1 MTTTQFPEDYA
12 ERVYAGVLGKIIGVY
27 LGRPFEGWPYERL
40 TQEFGEV
47 EYYVNDVLK
56 QPLIV
61 ADDDI
66 SGTFT
71 FLRAME
77 DHGFS
82 PDLTAREIGQSW
94 LNYLIEGRTVLWW
107 GGLGNS
113 TEHTAYLR
121 LKHGMSAP
129 ASGAIETNGQVVAEQ
144 IGAQIFI
151 DGWGLIAPGD
161 PKLAAR
167 LAKEAGSV
175 SHDGEAVFG
184 AQVVAAL
191 IAAAFVEPD
200 IDKMLDTALAQIPA
214 DCLIA
219 KMIGEIRGWVALDQ
233 DWRVTRQRIQDNYGY
248 DKFGGGCHMIP
259 NHALIILAILYAPDD
274 FSRALMIVNTCGWDT
289 DCNSANVGTIMG
301 VRVGLAGINAN
312 HDWRGPVADRIL
324 IPTAEGGGCVTDAVQ
339 QAVRVLRTAY
349 GLAGRQYEA
358 PKGGARYHFAFP
370 GAVQGW
376 MAIPTNLGQPTTHV
390 ANLACP
396 DDPSHRYLAIH
407 TYDSGAAQVAG
418 AYVGTF
424 FQPDELNRGGYGLY
438 GSPTLYAGQQV
449 TASLF
454 LDPASPSVRARLA
467 AIYYGRDAK
476 ASAVAGDWV
485 ALAPGKPS
493 EVAWTVPDTE
503 GRPVYQLRLEFQ
515 ATAAGD
521 GATVYV
527 DFVKVT
533 GTPDAYL
540 FGQGPAGDIWAQKP
554 GDEWKKAWVDA
565 VSSVSGSEEAGSN
578 GLRVIQNEG
587 TGTLSIGTGD
597 WKDYRFEVAAVPH
610 LAEAFGVAVA
620 YRGLTRHV
628 RFLLH
633 RDGTARLRV
642 VEHDSTAEIATGK
655 VDFRLDQ
662 KVELAVEWTGQYV
675 RCLVNGAEPF
685 APVALPFAPSG
696 GGVALVVMEGRVAFG
711 AARVRPVAA
720 ER

>member
-1 MTTTQFPEDYA
+1 MTTTQFPADYA

-27 LGRPFEGWPYERL
+27 LGRPFEGWSYDRL
-40 TQEFGEV
+40 TKEFGEV
-47 EYYVNDVLK
+47 EYYVNDVIK
-56 QPLIV
+56 HPLIV

-71 FLRAME
+71 FLRAMA
-77 DHGFS
+77 DHGYS
-82 PDLTAREIGQSW
+82 AGLTAREIGQSW
-94 LNYLIEGRTVLWW
+94 MNYLIEGRTVLWW

-121 LKHGMSAP
+121 LKHGIPAP
-129 ASGAIETNGQVVAEQ
+129 ASGSIETNGQVVAEQ

-151 DGWGLIAPGD
+151 DGWGLISPGN
-161 PKLAAR
+161 PALAAR

-175 SHDGEAVFG
+175 SHDGEAIYG

-191 IAAAFVEPD
+191 IAAAFVEPNM
-200 IDKMLDTALAQIPA
+200 DKMLDMALAQIPA

-219 KMIGEIRGWVALDQ
+219 KMIGEIRGWVAKDR
-233 DWRVTRQRIQDNYGY
+233 DWRVTRQRIADNYGY

-259 NHALIILAILYAPDD
+259 NHALIILALLYAPDD
-274 FSRALMIVNTCGWDT
+274 FSRALTIVNTCGWDT

-301 VRVGLAGINAN
+301 VRVGLAGIDAG

-324 IPTAEGGGCVTDAVQ
+324 IPTAEGGGCVTDAVRQ
-339 QAVRVLRTAY
+339 TDRVLRTAY
-349 GLAGRQYEA
+349 GLAGREYEV
-358 PKGGARYHFAFP
+358 PKGGARYHFAYP

-376 MAIPTNLGQPTTHV
+376 MAIPTSLGAPTAHV
-390 ANLACP
+390 RNVACP

-407 TYDSGAAQVAG
+407 LHDSGAAQVTG

-424 FQPDELNRGGYGLY
+424 FQPDECNRGGYGLY

-449 TASLF
+449 TANLF

-467 AIYYGRDAK
+467 AIYYGRDPKPA
-476 ASAVAGDWV
+476 AVAGDWV
-485 ALAPGKPS
+485 TLVPGQAAGL
-493 EVAWTVPDTE
+493 VWTVPDTD

-515 ATAAGD
+515 RAAEED
-521 GATVYV
+521 GATIYV
-527 DFVKVT
+527 DFVHVT
-533 GTPDAYL
+533 GTPDTYL
-540 FGQGPAGDIWAQKP
+540 FGQGEAGDIWTQKP

-565 VSSVSGSEEAGSN
+565 ASSVAGSAEAGSN
-578 GLRVIQNEG
+578 GLRIVQNEG
-587 TGTLSIGTGD
+587 TGMLSIGTCD
-597 WKDYRFEVAAVPH
+597 WKDYRFEVTAVPH

-628 RFLLH
+628 RFLIH
-633 RDGTARLRV
+633 RDGTARLRI
-642 VEHDSTAEIATGK
+642 VEHDTAAEIATGK
-655 VDFRLDQ
+655 VDFHLDQ
-662 KVELAVEWTGQYV
+662 KVELSVEWVGPYL

-685 APVALPFAPSG
+685 APVALPSVPPG
-696 GGVALVVMEGRVAFG
+696 GGVALMVMEGRVAFG
-711 AARVRPVAA
+711 GARVRPVVA